1 MSQWTRRR
9 VLGSLSGAALLPL
22 GPVAAWA
29 SDSPVEL
36 EGFSFEPT
44 VQLAGA
50 KLLLN
55 GAAVSSILSVRTT
68 VVALYLP
75 RRTTTPE
82 AALAEPGPKRL
93 CFYAMRDV
101 SAKDLSN
108 TFLERLRQNA
118 MQEEI
123 MANFVQISQFGGAFG
138 NRPKL
143 NRGDFVTLDYTPAA
157 NGTVMALNG
166 QKMGDPMQG
175 ESFFRMMMKIWM
187 GPKVKASTRT
197 ALGGDGNKG

>member
-9 VLGSLSGAALLPL
+9 VLGSLSGAALFPL

-55 GAAVSSILSVRTT
+55 GAAVSSILSVRTN

-82 AALAEPGPKRL
+82 ACG
-93 CFYAMRDV
+93 
-101 SAKDLSN
+101 
-108 TFLERLRQNA
+108 
-118 MQEEI
+118 
-123 MANFVQISQFGGAFG
+123 
-138 NRPKL
+138 
-143 NRGDFVTLDYTPAA
+143 
-157 NGTVMALNG
+157 
-166 QKMGDPMQG
+166 
-175 ESFFRMMMKIWM
+175 
-187 GPKVKASTRT
+187 STRCRSACGSAT
-197 ALGGDGNKG
+197 TGARPAWTRRARCSRRAS